1 MKSVKYLIYKNTTK
15 ETKMSSNLKEAGK
28 ELAVAFRNSI
38 LKIVDLAARTII
50 ITASAAMTLE
60 ALGYVVRL

>member
-1 MKSVKYLIYKNTTK
+1 MSKNIK
-15 ETKMSSNLKEAGK
+15 NAAK
-28 ELAVAFRNSI
+28 ELGTAFKNS
-38 LKIVDLAARTII
+38 LVKMADLAARTII

>member
-1 MKSVKYLIYKNTTK
+1 MITEK
-15 ETKMSSNLKEAGK
+15 ENIMSSNLKEAGK
-28 ELAVAFRNSI
+28 ELATAFKNSV
-38 LKIVDLAARTII
+38 LKIADLAARTII

>member
-1 MKSVKYLIYKNTTK
+1 M
-15 ETKMSSNLKEAGK
+15 SNLKAAGK
-28 ELAVAFRNSI
+28 EIATAFKNSI
-38 LKIVDLAARTII
+38 VRIADLAARTII

>member
-1 MKSVKYLIYKNTTK
+1 
-15 ETKMSSNLKEAGK
+15 MSSNLKEAGK
-28 ELAVAFRNSI
+28 ELATAFKNSVV
-38 LKIVDLAARTII
+38 KIADLAARAII

>member
-1 MKSVKYLIYKNTTK
+1 
-15 ETKMSSNLKEAGK
+15 MSNNLKEAGK

-38 LKIVDLAARTII
+38 LKIADLAARTII
-50 ITASAAMTLE
+50 VTTAAAMTLE